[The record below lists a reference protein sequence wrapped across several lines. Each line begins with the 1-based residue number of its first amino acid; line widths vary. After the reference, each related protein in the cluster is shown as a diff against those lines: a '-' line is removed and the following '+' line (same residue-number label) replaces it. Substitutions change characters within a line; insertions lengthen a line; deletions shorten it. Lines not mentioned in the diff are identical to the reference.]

1 MPTQIDTLLLEKQQ
15 AFDRSK
21 LAERIVHP
29 CGSSA
34 FGSFQ
39 VTKDISHLTKADFLQ
54 PGKKTPCY
62 TRFSTVTYGVSVPQ
76 SCVRCILAD
85 FVGSESSRIR
95 AETHE
100 ASRPSSTPRMA
111 TTISSVSAGLYSLSE
126 IP

>member
-1 MPTQIDTLLLEKQQ
+1 MFPAPAHALNIGGMPTQIDSLLLEKQQ

-39 VTKDISHLTKADFLQ
+39 VTQDISHLTKAAFLQ

-62 TRFSTVTYGVSVPQ
+62 TRFSTVTYGVRTP
-76 SCVRCILAD
+76 IPLLAIKAD
-85 FVGSESSRIR
+85 
-95 AETHE
+95 
-100 ASRPSSTPRMA
+100 
-111 TTISSVSAGLYSLSE
+111 
-126 IP
+126 